1 METVKMYVEVDKK
14 LAILAGKNEYGIT
27 VVEVPVAEL
36 TPEELQILADLP
48 TSSRASS
55 GRYCLDPYSG
65 CSGIQ
70 PVGDT
75 SLESIKVLLQSRVEV
90 LARQQAEKK
99 ARLETAVVKF
109 LEASDEEVIKSWNAR
124 SDAPSHYW
132 FNVPESEL
140 SDVRKDPRVAPRLAV
155 IRESIAAQKKEKE
168 LRDKLAQEKLKEFQR
183 KKKEDGEKALLAWAT
198 ANGSERLKLMLEL
211 QAGDWVAVAREEFQ
225 DAHAPEGYTR
235 GSCGGDER
243 KKPTLAELK
252 ELRKLEEL
260 VNDNLKNP
268 EINWVKSDAEYDED
282 GDLVSEAE
290 AYAVV
295 EVQVWSPDGDHTWYA
310 KRIEEEEEE

>member
-1 METVKMYVEVDKK
+1 METVKMYVEVDQK
-14 LAILAGKNEYGIT
+14 LAIHDGKNQYGLV

-36 TPEELQILADLP
+36 TPEERYQLAELP
-48 TSSRASS
+48 TCIRSSNLGYA
-55 GRYCLDPYSG
+55 LDPYHGYPSLKLT
-65 CSGIQ
+65 Q
-70 PVGDT
+70 VGDT

-90 LARQQAEKK
+90 LAKQQAEKK
-99 ARLETAVVKF
+99 ERLEAAVVKF
-109 LEASDEEVIKSWNAR
+109 LAASDEEVIKSWN
-124 SDAPSHYW
+124 SWSGSPSQYW

-140 SDVRKDPRVAPRLAV
+140 SDVRKDPRVAPRLVV
-155 IRESIAAQKKEKE
+155 IREGIEAREAAKKLREKQI
-168 LRDKLAQEKLKEFQR
+168 QEQLEESRR
-183 KKKEDGEKALLAWAT
+183 KKKEDGEKILRTWAT

-235 GSCGGDER
+235 GSHGGDER

-252 ELRKLEEL
+252 ELRKLDEW
-260 VNDNLKNP
+260 VDDVLKNP
-268 EINWVKSDAEYDED
+268 EINWVKNDAEYDED

-295 EVQVWSPDGDHTWYA
+295 EVQVWSPDGDYTWYA
-310 KRIEEEEEE
+310 KRIEEE